1 MLNPRVRG
9 ERVDATADP
18 AWGWGSSL
26 WLAVVVGCVYTLA
39 AKMSL
44 ALLTPDGV
52 AVFWPAAGVAAG
64 TLIALG
70 PNARWGVVA
79 GTMVATVVA
88 NLLGDRN
95 VVSSIVFALCNAG
108 EALLTAGIIERY
120 FGWPF
125 SLDRLRHVLGLVG
138 AAAVATAV
146 SGIGG
151 ALGFALFHDASAPI
165 FVTWQNWFASDALGI
180 VTIAPLV
187 IGLASAARKPP
198 ARGEAIEGLVALALL
213 IVMSVIVVA
222 LPQESWTTIVP
233 IALLFP
239 VLLWIAARCQPVFA
253 AAAAFVV
260 TLAIVGTTTIGIGHF
275 GAPGLPMADR
285 VLAARAG
292 IVAVALCAYVLAAL
306 FAERRQH
313 EAALAESEA
322 RVQEAL
328 TAGAVST
335 FVWDAGTGLSQRS
348 ANAAQILGFDP
359 REAFSSSD
367 FLARVHADDRDR
379 FEALTRTVAPERP
392 AYTATFRFQQPGG
405 REAWLEETARGEFDA
420 MGRLLRLKG
429 LTLDVTARKRS
440 EDQQRQL
447 IAALEQRVK
456 NLLARVAMVAKDMRR
471 SGGSFDAYIQA
482 LDRRIQSMAD
492 AHALLGQNRWDGV
505 DLAELV
511 RRQLAPAATDANA
524 ILSGPNVTLPA
535 AATQALAMVLHELVT
550 NAAAY
555 GALTSPHGRVE
566 VSWSL
571 QHGPQQREPV
581 LGKRT
586 YSNEETG
593 QDDDSKKSD
602 PGLLGHADEGML
614 SIQWRELGGPAV
626 AALPVAGYGV
636 ATIRDLIPHEL
647 GGTVDLAFAPGGV
660 SCEIQ
665 IPLTAVRDGH
675 AGIIRKSP
683 PEGMPSRPEAAA
695 SVSLPG
701 QHAGA

>member
-1 MLNPRVRG
+1 
-9 ERVDATADP
+9 
-18 AWGWGSSL
+18 
-26 WLAVVVGCVYTLA
+26 
-39 AKMSL
+39 
-44 ALLTPDGV
+44 
-52 AVFWPAAGVAAG
+52 
-64 TLIALG
+64 
-70 PNARWGVVA
+70 
-79 GTMVATVVA
+79 
-88 NLLGDRN
+88 
-95 VVSSIVFALCNAG
+95 
-108 EALLTAGIIERY
+108 
-120 FGWPF
+120 
-125 SLDRLRHVLGLVG
+125 
-138 AAAVATAV
+138 
-146 SGIGG
+146 
-151 ALGFALFHDASAPI
+151 
-165 FVTWQNWFASDALGI
+165 
-180 VTIAPLV
+180 
-187 IGLASAARKPP
+187 
-198 ARGEAIEGLVALALL
+198 
-213 IVMSVIVVA
+213 
-222 LPQESWTTIVP
+222 
-233 IALLFP
+233 
-239 VLLWIAARCQPVFA
+239 
-253 AAAAFVV
+253 
-260 TLAIVGTTTIGIGHF
+260 
-275 GAPGLPMADR
+275 
-285 VLAARAG
+285 
-292 IVAVALCAYVLAAL
+292 
-306 FAERRQH
+306 
-313 EAALAESEA
+313 
-322 RVQEAL
+322 
-328 TAGAVST
+328 
-335 FVWDAGTGLSQRS
+335 
-348 ANAAQILGFDP
+348 
-359 REAFSSSD
+359 
-367 FLARVHADDRDR
+367 
-379 FEALTRTVAPERP
+379 
-392 AYTATFRFQQPGG
+392 
-405 REAWLEETARGEFDA
+405 

-675 AGIIRKSP
+675 AGIVRKSP